1 MPSFEIPDGPATIP
15 LKPGTVGGQP
25 TRAGTATYSVTNK
38 AAAAVAG
45 RLSVQVAGDA
55 KAEWFQIDG
64 EKERQFQPGETQTVT
79 VNVNVPG
86 NVKPGPYKFRP
97 RVVAVNDPDND
108 HTEGPVATM
117 LVAGAAPAKPATGK
131 TFPIWIIFVIIGAV
145 VLLGG
150 GITAA
155 VLFSKGGGGGKVEIA
170 DYTGKPAA
178 EAEAA
183 LQALNMELVVKKT
196 EVERADATVGS
207 VIEQTPKAGEKLA
220 KGAEVTLSV
229 AVGPSV
235 AVPAVVERTYDNAA
249 GLLEGAGLRAVK
261 VAGTA
266 TGKAPDWVLAQEP
279 AAGARAGGG
288 SDVKLTVDP
297 GVAVPSFSNMT
308 LENAVRAA
316 SGKVTISSISTRC
329 EAGTV
334 DVVVSQNPA
343 AGTKVALSSG
353 VTVTLR
359 KPVTYPCFRL
369 IPYVRYRDLLA
380 VRPGG

>member
-1 MPSFEIPDGPATIP
+1 MPSFEIPDGPATVP
-15 LKPGTVGGQP
+15 LKPGTAGGQP
-25 TRAGTATYSVTNK
+25 TRAGQATYSVTNK
-38 AAAAVAG
+38 SQAVVAG

-64 EKERQFQPGETQTVT
+64 EKERQFQPGETQTVN
-79 VNVNVPG
+79 VNVNVPA

-117 LVAGAAPAKPATGK
+117 MVAGAGPTPTTPGK
-131 TFPIWIIFVIIGAV
+131 KFPIWIIFVIIGVV
-145 VLLGG
+145 VLAAG

-155 VLFSKGGGGGKVEIA
+155 VVWGGGGGKVEIA

-183 LQALNMELVVKKT
+183 LQALNMELVVKRT
-196 EVERADATVGS
+196 EVERTDAAAGS
-207 VIEQTPKAGEKLA
+207 VVEQTPKAGEKLD
-220 KGAEVTLSV
+220 KGAEVNLSV
-229 AVGPSV
+229 AIGPSV
-235 AVPAVVERTYDNAA
+235 QVPAVVERSYDNAA

-266 TGKAPDWVLAQEP
+266 SGKAPNWVLAQEP

-297 GVAVPSFSNMT
+297 GVSVPNFSNMT
-308 LENAVRAA
+308 LESAVRNA
-316 SGKVTISSISTRC
+316 SGKVNISNVSTRC

-334 DVVVSQNPA
+334 DVIVGQNPA
-343 AGTKVALSSG
+343 PGTTVALNSG

-369 IPYVRYRDLLA
+369 LPYVRYRELLA